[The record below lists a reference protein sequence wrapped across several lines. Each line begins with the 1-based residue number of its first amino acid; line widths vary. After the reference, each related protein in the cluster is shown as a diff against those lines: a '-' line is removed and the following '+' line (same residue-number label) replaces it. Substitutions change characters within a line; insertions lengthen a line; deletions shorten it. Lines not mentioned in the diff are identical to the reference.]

1 MLSFAAIVSA
11 QTAPRRV
18 PLTLTQPLEDKN
30 FHLLSLIERSPAA
43 RAAVSRDASLTHLCS
58 ERQAALDQV
67 IPGQHLE
74 AAQYASPL
82 LWTKEQIELAADA
95 LRSLYSLDAAIR
107 ELTDRQLQP
116 SGVGPGWLSGAE
128 LLAAT
133 WQAEAAGMNRIV
145 ATYAEGD
152 APRSPE
158 IDSLSY
164 DAHSEEYR
172 EFLHELARTIDA
184 DPMTGALFFSGALQ
198 FSLMLLEANQR
209 DEAARFEPLETGEK
223 AAALVRLKSI
233 NWKQFRYAAILVP
246 GMGPELPAVPLSPMG
261 RLRVAAA
268 ATAYK
273 TGQAPFLLLSG
284 GYVHPSQTP
293 FNEALEMKKLLL
305 REFHTPAN
313 AILIDPH
320 ARHTT
325 TNLRD
330 AARIL
335 YRYGFPLDKPVL
347 IVTDIYQAAYIAS
360 DEFAQRCDHELG
372 YRPFRKLTA
381 LPPGEVA
388 WEPAYANSLFQDPL
402 DPLDP

>member
-1 MLSFAAIVSA
+1 
-11 QTAPRRV
+11 
-18 PLTLTQPLEDKN
+18 
-30 FHLLSLIERSPAA
+30 
-43 RAAVSRDASLTHLCS
+43 
-58 ERQAALDQV
+58 
-67 IPGQHLE
+67 
-74 AAQYASPL
+74 
-82 LWTKEQIELAADA
+82 
-95 LRSLYSLDAAIR
+95 
-107 ELTDRQLQP
+107 
-116 SGVGPGWLSGAE
+116 
-128 LLAAT
+128 
-133 WQAEAAGMNRIV
+133 
-145 ATYAEGD
+145 
-152 APRSPE
+152 
-158 IDSLSY
+158 
-164 DAHSEEYR
+164 
-172 EFLHELARTIDA
+172 
-184 DPMTGALFFSGALQ
+184 MTGALFFSGALQ
-198 FSLMLLEANQR
+198 FSLTLLEANQR
-209 DEAARFEPLETGEK
+209 DEAARFEPLESGEN

-284 GYVHPSQTP
+284 GYVHPTQTP

-305 REFHTPAN
+305 REFHIPAN

-402 DPLDP
+402 DPLDPQPDA